1 VSSTICLLLA
11 LSAGAPPGDASKEP
25 SRAPAFETRYSRA
38 ADRALSE
45 PETSVVAPFQYAP
58 KRAYRPGRPVFRGQA
73 PSTYDEGAAAG
84 AVGGPATTYVPP
96 GGVVPPP
103 GGVYGADPFLGGG
116 APVDPYGGYGGAPSP
131 GYGLVGPQPYQFG
144 WSSRYDVGWLPMQQT
159 DPNVGD
165 LEMLE
170 ANAAWRHT
178 SPGWGGTIFSWTP
191 EVNFRALEG
200 PGGVNLPGQLYRFAS
215 DFELATPANSPWS
228 FQFGFTPAIVSDLQ
242 DNLNSDSYQ
251 FDGRAVGFYRASPEV
266 MFALGF
272 VVYDRVK
279 DYVLPYAGV
288 VWTPSPCWEFRL
300 LFPKSRISYF
310 LGDWGGTSAWL
321 YTGVEFNVEA
331 YSIDLAGPNG
341 ENEKIEFVDYR
352 AVLGVRTESFG
363 VSSFVEAGYIF
374 GREANFLNGT
384 PDFDIDNGF
393 MVRGGLR
400 F

>member
-1 VSSTICLLLA
+1 MSSLVCLTLA
-11 LSAGAPPGDASKEP
+11 LSAAAGPGTPPDSATD
-25 SRAPAFETRYSRA
+25 SRFETRYSRA
-38 ADRALSE
+38 ADRALAE
-45 PETSVVAPFQYAP
+45 PESHPVPRLRYAP
-58 KRAYRPGRPVFRGQA
+58 AAQRTARPVFRGQA
-73 PSTYDEGAAAG
+73 PTTYDEGAAAG
-84 AVGGPATTYVPP
+84 AAAGPATTYVPP
-96 GGVVPPP
+96 GGGLPPP

-116 APVDPYGGYGGAPSP
+116 VVDPNAGYGGGQFP

-178 SPGWGGTIFSWTP
+178 SPWGNGWIFSWTP
-191 EVNFRALEG
+191 EVNFRSLEG
-200 PGGVNLPGQLYRFAS
+200 PGRVDLPGQLYRFAS
-215 DFELATPANSPWS
+215 DFELSTPANNPWS

-352 AVLGVRTESFG
+352 AVLGIRTESFG
-363 VSSFVEAGYIF
+363 VSSFVEAGYVF